1 MTSAL
6 RRTRGFSLLELMTV
20 VVVIGVVLAFA
31 VPSIERTLVLIRA
44 RGALNQVSG
53 AIFRTRMEAVREG
66 RTVELVLTLGPDR
79 CLRGYFVR
87 PGGDSP
93 PHPAVDLARDLRG
106 LCLRHGRSPRD
117 SVIGFNSRGMLRGDN
132 GSFWYTDPTIPDGLV
147 ISIAGR
153 VRRVP

>member
-1 MTSAL
+1 MPSEP
-6 RRTRGFSLLELMTV
+6 RRARGFSLLELMTV
-20 VVVIGVVLAFA
+20 VVVIGIVLAFA
-31 VPSIERTLVLIRA
+31 VPSIERTLLLVRA

-53 AIFRTRMEAVREG
+53 AIYRTRMQAVRDG
-66 RTVELVLTLGPDR
+66 RTVELVLTSGPDR
-79 CLRGYFVR
+79 CLQGYVVR
-87 PGGDSP
+87 PWGDSP
-93 PHPAVDLARDLRG
+93 SHPPVDLARDLRG

-132 GSFWYTDPTIPDGLV
+132 ASFWYTDPAIPDRLV